1 MSRYIRAFVAAS
13 VVAGLGC
20 ALYLPFLGNPM
31 VFDDLPFFSSGS
43 FAYYATTPL
52 GLNLRTLPY
61 FTLAFPQVFWGYFPP
76 WHHAEIHRVFS
87 LGFHVLC
94 ALALW
99 KLLHDLVRLVGTG
112 QSGPDAGNASNAS
125 LLATIGALAFL
136 LHPAAVY
143 AAGYLVQRTIL
154 LATLFSLLSLIFFVQ
169 GLAQRQTYHAL
180 SAAFFY
186 TLAVLSKEHSLLL
199 PAAAVMAIPL
209 AGKELQY
216 SLRYAALYLCACLP
230 AALMIFM
237 LVRWVVGHAYE
248 SGYDML
254 LPQLEGIPWL
264 DKPGGPWLVSAVT
277 QTGLFFRYGL
287 AWLAP
292 DTSMMSIDVRVDLAR
307 TWTLGWVVMKLAG
320 YASFGALGLLLL
332 SRRGK
337 WGLVGFGMLY
347 AWILFAVE
355 LTSVRFQEPYV
366 LYRSYLW
373 APGYLLLASGLLSF
387 ISRRIVVTAAAIA
400 GPLLFYQ
407 AHDRLQSFSSNLTL
421 WTDAAAKLPATPVPL
436 GSRVLFG
443 MAREQVY
450 AGKLHQAAVTADR
463 CLALYPRTWHC
474 NFSRGAVHARV
485 GEYERA
491 LMLFD
496 RALAYDPK
504 SGLIHT
510 HRGMALEKLGRMD
523 EARAAYG
530 RASEL
535 GFLGG
540 DYRLGMLDD
549 PGTGG
554 MRVLYDASRVR
565 KKPGQYPVQ

>member
-1 MSRYIRAFVAAS
+1 MSRYVRALVIAS
-13 VVAGLGC
+13 VVVALGC
-20 ALYLPFLGNPM
+20 ALYVPFLGNPM

-76 WHHAEIHRVFS
+76 WHHADIHRMFS
-87 LGFHVLC
+87 LGFHGLC

-99 KLLHDLVRLVGTG
+99 KLLHDFVQVVTTAHP
-112 QSGPDAGNASNAS
+112 GPDARNASKAS

-186 TLAVLSKEHSLLL
+186 TLAVLSKEHSLLV

-209 AGKELQY
+209 AGQELRY

-230 AALMIFM
+230 AAVMIFM

-248 SGYDML
+248 PGFDML
-254 LPQLEGIPWL
+254 LPQLDGIPWL

-277 QTGLFFRYGL
+277 QAGLFFRYAL
-287 AWLAP
+287 AWWAP
-292 DTSMMSIDVRVDLAR
+292 DTSLMSIDVRIDFEQ
-307 TWTLGWVVMKLAG
+307 TWTLGWVVIKIAAYAG
-320 YASFGALGLLLL
+320 FGLIGLFLLL
-332 SRRGK
+332 RRGN
-337 WGLVGFGMLY
+337 WGMIGFGMLY

-373 APGYLLLASGLLSF
+373 APGYLIAAAGLLNFVSST
-387 ISRRIVVTAAAIA
+387 IIVSAAALA
-400 GPLLFYQ
+400 VPLLFYQ
-407 AHDRLQSFSSNLTL
+407 AHDRLQSFSSNLSL
-421 WTDAAAKLPATPVPL
+421 WSDAAAKLPATAVPL

-450 AGKLHQAAVTADR
+450 AGQLHQAARTADR

-474 NFSRGAVHARV
+474 NFSRAAVHARF

-491 LMLFD
+491 LMFLD
-496 RALAYDPK
+496 RALTYDPK

-510 HRGMALEKLGRMD
+510 HRGMALEKLGRLD
-523 EARAAYG
+523 EARVAYG

-535 GFLGG
+535 GFIGG

-554 MRVLYDASRVR
+554 MRVLYDASRV
-565 KKPGQYPVQ
+565 KKREHSRVQ

>member
-1 MSRYIRAFVAAS
+1 MSRYLAGFIVASAA
-13 VVAGLGC
+13 AGLGC
-20 ALYLPFLGNPM
+20 ALYVPFLGNPM

-43 FAYYATTPL
+43 FAYFATTPL
-52 GLNLRTLPY
+52 GLNLRLLPY
-61 FTLAFPQVFWGYFPP
+61 FTLTFPQVLWGQFPP

-87 LGFHVLC
+87 LAFHVLC

-99 KLLHDLVRLVGTG
+99 KLLHDLVRLVE
-112 QSGPDAGNASNAS
+112 AGDFGSRNGNSRAP
-125 LLATIGALAFL
+125 LLASIGALAFVV
-136 LHPAAVY
+136 HPVAVY

-154 LATLFSLLSLIFFVQ
+154 LATLFSLLSLILFLH
-169 GLAQRQTYHAL
+169 GLARRQMHHAL

-186 TLAVLSKEHSLLL
+186 TLAVFSKEHSLLV
-199 PAAAVMAIPL
+199 PAVAIVAVPL
-209 AGKELQY
+209 VGQE
-216 SLRYAALYLCACLP
+216 LRYALRYTGLYLCACLP
-230 AALMIFM
+230 AAVTIFA

-248 SGYDML
+248 PGFDML
-254 LPQLEGIPWL
+254 LAQLDGIPWV

-277 QTGLFFRYGL
+277 QAGLFFRYAL

-292 DTSMMSIDVRVDLAR
+292 DTSMMSIDVRIDFAR
-307 TWTLGWVVMKLAG
+307 TWTLGWAVGKVAA
-320 YASFGALGLLLL
+320 YVAFGAIGLLLL
-332 SRRGK
+332 LRRGK

-373 APGYLLLASGLLSF
+373 APGYLIAAAGLLNLVSF
-387 ISRRIVVTAAAIA
+387 SIVVAAAA
-400 GPLLFYQ
+400 LAVPVLFYQ
-407 AHDRLQSFSSNLTL
+407 AHDRLQSFSSNLSL
-421 WTDAAAKLPATPVPL
+421 WSDAAAKLPGTAVPL

-450 AGKLHQAAVTADR
+450 AGQLHQAAVTADR
-463 CLALYPRTWHC
+463 CIALYSQTWHC
-474 NFSRGAVHARV
+474 NFSRGAVHARF
-485 GEYERA
+485 GEYDRA
-491 LMLFD
+491 LIFFD
-496 RALAYDPK
+496 RALAFDPK

-510 HRGMALEKLGRMD
+510 HRGMALEKLGRVD
-523 EARAAYG
+523 EARVAYG

-535 GFLGG
+535 GFIGG

-554 MRVLYDASRVR
+554 VRVLYDASRV
-565 KKPGQYPVQ
+565 KKPGRTLVQ